1 MNLGTTFTPKHLE
14 FPFFAVVV
22 GLTYV
27 CGLLLFGQFL

>member
-1 MNLGTTFTPKHLE
+1 MELRTMLSPKQLE
-14 FPFFAVVV
+14 MSFFAVVV

>member
-1 MNLGTTFTPKHLE
+1 MNLRRILTPKQLE
-14 FPFFAVVV
+14 MPFFAVVV